1 MAHRRMGPIPNKKR
15 RFSLSRDDP
24 EILRLTRSCAS
35 LVRGSAITAYVT
47 LLSRLPD
54 QSTSTMLQRESVAL
68 RPMWSRGPQPAQ
80 KKIQNRDLLIV
91 QATMLV
97 LFFMF

>member
-24 EILRLTRSCAS
+24 EILRVTRSCAS
-35 LVRGSAITAYVT
+35 LVRGSAIAAYVT

-54 QSTSTMLQRESVAL
+54 RSTSTMLQREHVTV
-68 RPMWSRGPQPAQ
+68 RPMWSSGPQPAR
-80 KKIQNRDLLIV
+80 KKIQNRDLVIV
-91 QATMLV
+91 QATTLV
-97 LFFMF
+97 FVLRI